1 MYFVLHS
8 CPFSSQV
15 HFNIYFVCIS
25 TTGIMYWCWPLILEG
40 GPPLLWP
47 CFSCAVWIINWW
59 GRYYSRL
66 DEDIT
71 SMLLLLLLLLLLC
84 AILPDG
90 CISVW
95 NPGPLLERLWLGQS
109 VYSMHAAETRD
120 KAPQLNP
127 PRFPSDL
134 NFQQRQNF
142 PTLRGG
148 EWIKPESQCQDLK
161 KHVKAMSEFWNTQ
174 CNQLSWDFF
183 CFLSVQISM

>member
-95 NPGPLLERLWLGQS
+95 NPGPLLEGLWFGQS
-109 VYSMHAAETRD
+109 VYSMHAAETVTRQSRLILPGFSVIQIFGKD
-120 KAPQLNP
+120 RIFPRLEAGHELNQ
-127 PRFPSDL
+127 SLDAKICK
-134 NFQQRQNF
+134 N
-142 PTLRGG
+142 
-148 EWIKPESQCQDLK
+148 IESIY
-161 KHVKAMSEFWNTQ
+161 VRTMSEF
-174 CNQLSWDFF
+174 
-183 CFLSVQISM
+183 